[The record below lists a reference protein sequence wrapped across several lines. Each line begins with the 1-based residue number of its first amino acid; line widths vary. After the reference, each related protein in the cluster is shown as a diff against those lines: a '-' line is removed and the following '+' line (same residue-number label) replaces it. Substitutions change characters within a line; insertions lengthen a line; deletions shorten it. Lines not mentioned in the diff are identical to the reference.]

1 MSESFKEMVSASSA
15 AKLVFALI
23 DPQLEED
30 ELTPATQYVRIRM
43 LDIST
48 KCSSDFG
55 WRSEG
60 RFPIVLLS
68 ISAKQESA
76 QRRLVQYRSRFVVF
90 YVEWIIL
97 KISARSLAFV
107 GPSGGGKS
115 TLVNMLER
123 FYDPSSGQLVR
134 HHCTKT
140 YEYLHI
146 SVTGR
151 HSIHFAHSLPTSIEH
166 RTGGPGTDSL
176 QRKWVNILVFGGMK
190 YG

>member
-1 MSESFKEMVSASSA
+1 MLFLAEVRVLNFDRFEYLCLQNLLSTVGFKTFTMSESFKEMVSASSA

-90 YVEWIIL
+90 YVE
-97 KISARSLAFV
+97 
-107 GPSGGGKS
+107 
-115 TLVNMLER
+115 
-123 FYDPSSGQLVR
+123 
-134 HHCTKT
+134 
-140 YEYLHI
+140 
-146 SVTGR
+146 
-151 HSIHFAHSLPTSIEH
+151 
-166 RTGGPGTDSL
+166 
-176 QRKWVNILVFGGMK
+176 
-190 YG
+190 